1 MFVLLE
7 LPFLVK
13 LFATLSPGTFF
24 CFLCSTKM
32 VIDALNQIR
41 STGNKT
47 LAVLVD
53 PDDSKEKM
61 IEVAESALL
70 HGIHLFLVGGSL
82 VTHGNTDRCA
92 ALLKSLGAPQV
103 VLFPGNEIQ
112 VTAAADAI
120 FFMSLVSGRNPEFL
134 IGKQVNAA
142 PWVKKAGLETIP
154 TAYMLVE
161 SGRLTSALYMSHT
174 LPLPSNK
181 PDIAGTTA
189 LAAEMLGMKVFYLDA
204 GSGAENPV
212 PKEII
217 AEVRKQI
224 AGCVIVGGGI
234 RNSKSAQAAWDAGAD
249 VVVIGNGAFED
260 IDILKDIARAVQKY
274 SPSEMG

>member
-7 LPFLVK
+7 LSFLVK
-13 LFATLSPGTFF
+13 LIATLSAGTFF
-24 CFLCSTKM
+24 CFLCRSKM
-32 VIDALNQIR
+32 VIDALNQIY

-53 PDDSKEKM
+53 PDDSKEKI

-82 VTHGNTDRCA
+82 VTQGHTDRCA
-92 ALLKSLGAPQV
+92 ALLKSLGAPHV
-103 VLFPGNEIQ
+103 ILFPGNEIQ

-120 FFMSLVSGRNPEFL
+120 FFMSLVSGRNPDFL

-181 PDIAGTTA
+181 PDIAGATA
-189 LAAEMLGMKVFYLDA
+189 LAAEMLGMKAFYLDA

-212 PKEII
+212 PQDII

-234 RNSKSAQAAWDAGAD
+234 RDVKSAQTAWNAGAD

-260 IDILKDIARAVQKY
+260 IDILKDIARAVKNY